1 MSEERDS
8 SETSERN
15 PVLDSLFSRKSV
27 RVYEKRPI
35 EEQERQLILQAALQA
50 PTAANMQLYTII
62 EVADS
67 SLREQLAQVCERQTF
82 IKDAPMA
89 LLFTADVKKWY
100 DLFHEKDPGCWRPG
114 AGDLILAWED
124 AYIAAQ
130 NAVTAAWALGIGSCY
145 IGHIHQHYEKL
156 RDLFKLPDYVL
167 PAGLLLLGYPTGQQK
182 EREKPRRFCVKDMLC
197 KDTYRIKTPEE
208 FSRMVKERR
217 GRDDASYEDWLQRY
231 CQIKWNAPFRE
242 EMDRSVRR
250 MIKGWLRE

>member
-1 MSEERDS
+1 MSEQES
-8 SETSERN
+8 KETIEKNAVIEALSA
-15 PVLDSLFSRKSV
+15 RKSV

-35 EEQERQLILQAALQA
+35 EESKRHLILQAALQA

-62 EVADS
+62 EVVDPA
-67 SLREQLAQVCERQTF
+67 LREGLSELCERQTF

-100 DLFHEKDPGCWRPG
+100 DLFHDTDPGCWRPG

-124 AYIAAQ
+124 TYIAAQ
-130 NAVTAAWALGIGSCY
+130 NVVTAAWALGIGSCY

-167 PAGLLLLGYPTGQQK
+167 PAGLLLLGYPTKQQK
-182 EREKPRRFCVKDMLC
+182 EREKPRRFCLEDMIC
-197 KDTYRIKTPEE
+197 RDTYKVKEPEE
-208 FSRMVKERR
+208 FSRMVRERQ
-217 GRDDASYEDWLQRY
+217 GRDDASYETWIQRY
-231 CQIKWNAPFRE
+231 CQVKWNASFRA
-242 EMDRSVRR
+242 EMDRSVRQ